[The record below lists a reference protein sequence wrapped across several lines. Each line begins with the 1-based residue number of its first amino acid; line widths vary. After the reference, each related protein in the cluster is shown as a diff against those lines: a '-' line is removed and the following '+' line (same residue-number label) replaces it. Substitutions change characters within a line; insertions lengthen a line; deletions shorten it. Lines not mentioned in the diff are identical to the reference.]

1 VAHFCPVRC
10 KPRKFVIFLIK
21 FIGGVIAMV
30 ILVPLVV
37 LICLPYLLLVSLVDR
52 GEYWSSFWWRTK
64 RLASATAN
72 IASIIGMSATS

>member
-1 VAHFCPVRC
+1 MIF
-10 KPRKFVIFLIK
+10 FVKLV
-21 FIGGVIAMV
+21 GGIIAMV
-30 ILVPLVV
+30 VLVPLVV

-72 IASIIGMSATS
+72 IASIIGMSAAS

>member
-1 VAHFCPVRC
+1 
-10 KPRKFVIFLIK
+10 VIFLIK
-21 FIGGVIAMV
+21 VIGGIIATV

-72 IASIIGMSATS
+72 IAGIIGMSAAG

>member
-1 VAHFCPVRC
+1 
-10 KPRKFVIFLIK
+10 VIFLIK
-21 FIGGVIAMV
+21 VIGGILATV

-72 IASIIGMSATS
+72 IAGIIGMSATS

>member
-1 VAHFCPVRC
+1 
-10 KPRKFVIFLIK
+10 VIFLIK
-21 FIGGVIAMV
+21 VIGGIIAAV

-72 IASIIGMSATS
+72 IAGIIGMSAAG

>member
-1 VAHFCPVRC
+1 M
-10 KPRKFVIFLIK
+10 IFLIK
-21 FIGGVIAMV
+21 LIGAILATA

-52 GEYWSSFWWRTK
+52 GAYWSSFWWLTK

-72 IASIIGMSATS
+72 IASIIGMSAAS

>member
-1 VAHFCPVRC
+1 
-10 KPRKFVIFLIK
+10 VIFFVKLV
-21 FIGGVIAMV
+21 GGIIAMV
-30 ILVPLVV
+30 VLVPLVV

-72 IASIIGMSATS
+72 IASIIGMSAAS